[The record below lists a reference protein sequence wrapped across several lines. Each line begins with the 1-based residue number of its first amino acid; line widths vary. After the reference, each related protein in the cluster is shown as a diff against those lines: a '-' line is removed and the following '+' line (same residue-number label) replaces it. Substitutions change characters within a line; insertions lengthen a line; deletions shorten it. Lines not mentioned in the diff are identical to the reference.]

1 MKNRII
7 IIFLFKLI
15 FFPAF
20 AENLKIESKKI
31 SIDKNKEITIFEDQ
45 VVAITED
52 NNKIQSNFA
61 ELNRKSKNL
70 ILKDNVKL
78 EDNKQNFIESNYAE
92 YNEISRI
99 FKSKGETKITT
110 SENYL
115 INGSDIIFDNKN
127 KEISSNNAAIL
138 IDSSNNK
145 IYLENFRYNSSTN
158 IFKSIGY
165 VKIDDYLD
173 NTYEFSQI
181 YIDTKKK
188 EIVGTDIKAFLNQK
202 SFKLS
207 EKNKPRIFSNAIKI
221 ENNGKSVF
229 QKSNFTLCDYR
240 ENDKCPPWEIRSTKM
255 MHDNKK
261 KTIYYNN
268 ALIKVYDIPIF
279 YFPRISHPDPTV
291 DRRSGFL
298 PPSYSDTKNLGEGIS
313 IPYFFN
319 LGSDKNFTLTN
330 RLYLKENPLFIG
342 EYHQAF
348 KNSFLMADFG
358 YTQGYKKTTVKKKAG
373 EKSHFFSK
381 FSKEFVGKNNSKNLF
396 EANLQEVS
404 NDKYL
409 KLYKIK
415 SNLVDFNSN
424 TLDNSISFTRENDD
438 SYFGLNA
445 SIYES
450 ISEDYNDKYE
460 YIFPEITI
468 DKNLLS
474 SQKFGNFDF
483 QTNLKVQNYDTNK
496 ASNFLIN
503 DFDWE
508 SNNLIFNSKINNTFL
523 GKIRNI
529 NYEAKNIDI
538 YKNDTT
544 NELFGAVGLLSKV
557 DFQKITDSLNH
568 IISPKILLK
577 LSPGSMRKE
586 TNGNV
591 LTANNAFN
599 LERVGNLNNFETGN
613 TATVGFDYS
622 IKKENIDRF
631 NFSVAQII
639 NERENKKLS
648 SKSSMDEKLSDLVG
662 EASLDLNEKFKI
674 NYKFAL
680 DQNYQDLN
688 YSNLNSNLKFG
699 NFNMDFDYIEENKHI
714 GDQEYFKTK
723 INYENRKNNFI
734 SFETKRN
741 LITNSSE
748 FYDLSYEYM
757 NDCLRAGLV
766 FRREFYNDSEIEP
779 DNSLMFNITLIPFG
793 NINSP
798 KINK

>member
-1 MKNRII
+1 MKNKFFVIS
-7 IIFLFKLI
+7 LI
-15 FFPAF
+15 LILNSTYLF
-20 AENLKIESKKI
+20 AEDILIKAKNITL
-31 SIDKNKEITIFEDQ
+31 DKNKKTSIFEDNVSIETIEKKITSQ
-45 VVAITED
+45 FAEYNKETEQIILKEEIVAQDKFE
-52 NNKIQSNFA
+52 NKI
-61 ELNRKSKNL
+61 KT
-70 ILKDNVKL
+70 
-78 EDNKQNFIESNYAE
+78 NYAE
-92 YNEISRI
+92 YDNINNI
-99 FKSKGETKITT
+99 FKTKGDTTLITSKNYQIKTADINFDGKNKKIK
-110 SENYL
+110 S
-115 INGSDIIFDNKN
+115 NKN
-127 KEISSNNAAIL
+127 SIL
-138 IDSSNNK
+138 TDLSGNK
-145 IYLENFRYNSSTN
+145 IYLENFEYLITEK
-158 IFKSIGY
+158 IFKSIGFI
-165 VKIDDYLD
+165 KIIDQFE
-173 NTYEFSQI
+173 NTYEFSQL
-181 YIDTKKK
+181 YIDTEKK
-188 EIVGTDIKAFLNQK
+188 EILGTDIKAFLNNED
-202 SFKLS
+202 FKINT
-207 EKNKPRIFSNAIKI
+207 KNDPRVFANTMKSNA
-221 ENNGKSVF
+221 EGTSFSKSI
-229 QKSNFTLCDYR
+229 FTLCGYK
-240 ENDKCPPWEIRSTKM
+240 EGEKCPPWTLQASNMTHNTK
-255 MHDNKK
+255 N
-261 KTIYYNN
+261 KTIYYDN
-268 ALIKVYDIPIF
+268 AVVKIYDVPIF
-279 YFPRISHPDPTV
+279 YLPFLSHPDPSV
-291 DRRSGFL
+291 DRRTGL
-298 PPSYSDTKNLGEGIS
+298 LTPSFSDSKNLGSGLF
-313 IPYFFN
+313 IPYFWAI
-319 LGSDKNFTLTN
+319 SDDKNFTLN
-330 RLYLKENPLFIG
+330 NKLFVDEHPLFTG
-342 EYHQAF
+342 EFHQAF
-348 KNSFLMADFG
+348 KNSNFLADFG
-358 YTQGYKKTTVKKKAG
+358 FTEGYKKTSLTKKAG
-373 EKSHFFSK
+373 DKSHLFSK
-381 FSKEFVGKNNSKNLF
+381 FIKNFQGQSDSDNELSLTF
-396 EANLQEVS
+396 QHVS
-404 NDKYL
+404 DDKYL
-409 KLYKIK
+409 KLYKID
-415 SNLVDFNSN
+415 SNLVDYNKD
-424 TLDNSISFTRENDD
+424 LLENSINFSHSKENLF
-438 SYFGLNA
+438 FGFNA
-445 SIYES
+445 SVYETLKD
-450 ISEDYNDKYE
+450 DYNDKYE

-662 EASLDLNEKFKI
+662 DASLDLNEKFKI